1 MCIVTFVPPIF
12 PNHRDKSTYR
22 PRIVKMRKSTGLD
35 NTAGDTGASGYAIG
49 EDGVGSLYHDQKHS
63 SSSEGGIVQNMTG
76 EARGKDMGSFGFQK
90 GCSCSSDYIT
100 ENTGRPNNLGIQSQ
114 DNCMHS
120 HCSRHPVPSSIELD
134 SLQFLKMMKSNTS

>member
-1 MCIVTFVPPIF
+1 MTIVPPIF

-22 PRIVKMRKSTGLD
+22 PRIVKARKSIGLD
-35 NTAGDTGASGYAIG
+35 NTPGDTCASGYAIG
-49 EDGVGSLYHDQKHS
+49 ENGVERLFHDQKHS

-76 EARGKDMGSFGFQK
+76 EARGTDMGSLILLKDGSRLF
-90 GCSCSSDYIT
+90 DYIT
-100 ENTGRPNNLGIQSQ
+100 ENTGRLNNLGTQSQ

-134 SLQFLKMMKSNTS
+134 SLHQLNKMKSNTS